1 MKPTI
6 IFPAALFA
14 VLFFAAPSSAA
25 TMDVPAPVPPTASA
39 VDRQLGAIIQL
50 LQAGRR
56 DEAKREL
63 AAFLITNDHHALAL
77 EIQGTIALEENRL
90 DAAED
95 SLRRSLAA
103 QESTT
108 ATAKLGA
115 VRLRRGDLAGG
126 RALLQKALQADP
138 SQPYPTLELA
148 RLDAAAGNYGAAIA
162 RYRRLVSGDTL
173 TALHIELADACLAAK
188 QYRDARDIVAGRI
201 SESLPPVGQAEAL
214 RVAVRASIGLKDGES
229 AERDLARLAKLV
241 PATDR
246 RFAVLAAELDALKG
260 NVDAGAARLRAALSE
275 GGPSEPALAFTL
287 ARLYAAGGKPNE
299 AVEALDAAI
308 AALPRAADPTVMIRE
323 VALVLVERG
332 QTPLAERT
340 VERYAANFPD
350 RPGLGVLAASLLLA
364 RGDHVGALA
373 RLELIEARHP
383 DTAELHDL
391 RAQILSATGRPRQA
405 IVSARRAAR
414 LDPQN
419 IGYWISYSAIAHT
432 IGGHKLMGEVLEQGL
447 KANPGNPDLLFD
459 LALAD
464 DEEGRTEEAA
474 RKYREILKTDPQ
486 HVVTLVAL
494 ARNRSVA
501 PGGAEEAKQ
510 SIAAA
515 LQFRPDDPEIKSDY
529 AMVLHRG
536 GDNRA
541 ALAVLESL
549 ARATPRDAMLNYRL
563 ATVYRAAGEQAKAR
577 AAGQAALSA
586 GLRGAQ
592 ADELRGWL
600 R

>member
-1 MKPTI
+1 MV
-6 IFPAALFA
+6 FVAAVPAI
-14 VLFFAAPSSAA
+14 AA
-25 TMDVPAPVPPTASA
+25 TMEAPVPAVPQASDPDA
-39 VDRQLGAIIQL
+39 QALGRIIGL

-63 AAFLITNDHHALAL
+63 AAFLITRDHHPLAL
-77 EIQGTIALEENRL
+77 EIQGTLALEENRL
-90 DAAED
+90 EAAEE

-103 QESTT
+103 HESAT

-115 VRLRRGDLAGG
+115 VRLRRGDIAGG

-138 SQPYPTLELA
+138 SQPYPSLELA
-148 RLDAAAGNYGAAIA
+148 RLDASVGNYGAAIA
-162 RYRRLVSGDTL
+162 QYRRLVQGDTL
-173 TALHIELADACLAAK
+173 TALHIELADAYIAAK
-188 QYRDARDIVAGRI
+188 QYREARDIVAGRI

-214 RVAVRASIGLKDGES
+214 RVAIRAAIGLKDAES
-229 AERDLARLAKLV
+229 AERDLARLTKLV
-241 PATDR
+241 PESDR
-246 RFAVLAAELDALKG
+246 RVTILAAEFDALKG
-260 NVDAGAARLRAALSE
+260 NVDAAVARLRAIQPQ
-275 GGPSEPALAFTL
+275 GGPQDSAIAFTM
-287 ARLYAAGGKPNE
+287 ARLYAQGRKPQD
-299 AVEALDAAI
+299 AVASLDAAV
-308 AALPRAADPTVMIRE
+308 AALPRNADPTPPVRE
-323 VALVLVERG
+323 ILGL
-332 QTPLAERT
+332 LAEGGQIALADRA
-340 VERYAANFPD
+340 VERYAARFPD

-373 RLELIEARHP
+373 RLAQIEARSP
-383 DTAELHDL
+383 DAAEVHDL
-391 RAQILSATGRPRQA
+391 RAQILNATGRPREA

-419 IGYWISYSAIAHT
+419 IGYWMSYSAIAHT
-432 IGGHKLMGEVLEQGL
+432 VGGHKLMGEVLEQGL

-464 DEEGRTEEAA
+464 DEEGRTAEAA
-474 RKYREILKTDPQ
+474 SKYREILKTDPQ

-494 ARNRSVA
+494 ARNRSAA

-510 SIAAA
+510 AIAAA
-515 LQFRPDDPEIKSDY
+515 LQLRPDDPEIKADY

-577 AAGQAALSA
+577 TAGQAALSA
-586 GLRGAQ
+586 GLRGAP
-592 ADELRGWL
+592 AEELRSWL